1 MKKYFLFYVGIA
13 VALLSACSTV
23 SYDEQAEPKFEYT
36 ALFIKAID
44 GDTFEAFYHGKRE
57 KIRLADIDCFE
68 VAESDR
74 LRRQAQ
80 GQHISTKQAL
90 KKGNEAREKLAKLLM
105 RNNLLIIGP
114 GERDRYGRI
123 VAYVYT
129 KDLNVNQY
137 MYYEA
142 SCNAF
147 PDTYHTVNFTPNKGK
162 E

>member
-1 MKKYFLFYVGIA
+1 MKKYFLICISIA
-13 VALLSACSTV
+13 TTLLSACSTV
-23 SYDEQAEPKFEYT
+23 CRDKQTESKFEYT
-36 ALFIKAID
+36 ALFLKVID
-44 GDTFEAFYHGKRE
+44 GDTFEVLYHGE
-57 KIRLADIDCFE
+57 KEIIRLADVDCFE
-68 VAESDR
+68 ITESDR
-74 LRRQAQ
+74 LKSQAQ
-80 GQHISTKQAL
+80 RQHIGTKQAL
-90 KKGNEAREKLAKLLM
+90 KKGNEAKEKLAKLLM
-105 RNNLLIIGP
+105 RNNLLIIVP

-147 PDTYHTVNFTPNKGK
+147 PGKYRTVKFIPNKGK

>member
-1 MKKYFLFYVGIA
+1 MKKYFLICISIA
-13 VALLSACSTV
+13 TALLSACSTV
-23 SYDEQAEPKFEYT
+23 CRDKQTESKFENT
-36 ALFIKAID
+36 ALFLKVID
-44 GDTFEAFYHGKRE
+44 GDTFEALYHGE
-57 KIRLADIDCFE
+57 KEIIRLADADCFE
-68 VAESDR
+68 IAESDR
-74 LRRQAQ
+74 LKSQAR
-80 GQHISTKQAL
+80 GQHISTQQAL
-90 KKGNEAREKLAKLLM
+90 KKGREAKEKLAELLM

-123 VAYVYT
+123 IAYVYT

-147 PDTYHTVNFTPNKGK
+147 PDNYRTVKFMPNKGK

>member
-1 MKKYFLFYVGIA
+1 MKKYFLFYIGIA

-23 SYDEQAEPKFEYT
+23 SRDKQTETEFEDT
-36 ALFIKAID
+36 ALFVKVIN
-44 GDTFEAFYHGKRE
+44 GDSFEAFYHGE
-57 KIRLADIDCFE
+57 KEIIRLADVDCFE
-68 VAESDR
+68 IAESDR
-74 LRRQAQ
+74 LKSQAQ
-80 GQHISTKQAL
+80 RQHIGTKQAL
-90 KKGNEAREKLAKLLM
+90 KKGNEAKEKLAKLLM
-105 RNNLLIIGP
+105 RNNLLIIVP

-147 PDTYHTVNFTPNKGK
+147 LGKYRTIKFIPNKGK

>member
-1 MKKYFLFYVGIA
+1 MRKYFLFWVGIA

-23 SYDEQAEPKFEYT
+23 SHNKQAEPKFEYT
-36 ALFIKAID
+36 ALFLKVID
-44 GDTFEAFYHGKRE
+44 GDTFEALYHGE
-57 KIRLADIDCFE
+57 KEIIRLADVDCFE
-68 VAESDR
+68 ISESDK
-74 LRRQAQ
+74 LKSQMRR
-80 GQHISTKQAL
+80 QHISTQQAL
-90 KKGNEAREKLAKLLM
+90 KKGKEAKEKLARLLM
-105 RNNLLIIGP
+105 RNSLLVMGP

-147 PDTYHTVNFTPNKGK
+147 PDRYHAVKFTLNKGK